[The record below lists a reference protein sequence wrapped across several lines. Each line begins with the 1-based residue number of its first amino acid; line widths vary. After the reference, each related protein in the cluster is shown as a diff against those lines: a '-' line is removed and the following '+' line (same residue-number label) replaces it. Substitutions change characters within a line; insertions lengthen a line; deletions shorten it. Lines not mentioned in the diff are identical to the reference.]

1 MIADGSG
8 HIDCV
13 IIGGGPA
20 GATAGAVLGMHGRRV
35 AILERET
42 FPRHHIGES
51 LMPHTYDTFKRIGM
65 IDKLKD
71 AGFPTKQSVQFVGA
85 SGKESSPFYFPDWNP
100 ADSSYT
106 WQVKR
111 DRFDQ
116 IMLDNARELGATVIQ
131 PARVTRVLFDGDGK
145 CQRAV
150 GVQAIVDGADQRID
164 AKVIIDA
171 SGQGAILSRQL
182 DLRHG
187 DAKLR
192 NGAIYAYYENAQRD
206 QGRNAGATIIIS
218 TPDRTGWFWSIPL
231 SDTLTSI
238 GLVGPPSYLFTGRGD
253 DPAATMDAEIAA
265 CPAMAGRLENAT
277 RTSRVY
283 VTSDFSYRSS
293 RLAGDG
299 WILTGD
305 AFGFLDPVYSSGLML
320 ALRSGEWAADAVHDA
335 LNAGDVSGERLG
347 AFGGKFIAG
356 MQLLRQ
362 LVYAF
367 YDAKFSFAHFTR
379 TYPQYKDHLIR
390 MLIGDVFN
398 DEVGRMFEPMGEWI
412 DLPGPIELDDATQD
426 SGKAG
431 SMADQPRDD
440 ANSQG
445 RISV

>member
-1 MIADGSG
+1 MIASNGESY
-8 HIDCV
+8 DCL

-35 AILERET
+35 AILEREA

-51 LMPHTYDTFKRIGM
+51 LMPHTYHTFKRIGM
-65 IDKLKD
+65 LDKLSA

-100 ADSSYT
+100 GDSSYT
-106 WQVKR
+106 WQVTR

-116 IMLDNARELGATVIQ
+116 IMLDNARQHGATVIQ
-131 PARVTRVLFDGDGK
+131 PARVTRVLFDGDDKTG
-145 CQRAV
+145 RAV
-150 GVQAIVDGADQRID
+150 GVQAIVDGVDQRID
-164 AKVIIDA
+164 AKVVIDS
-171 SGQGAILSRQL
+171 SGQGAIISRQL
-182 DLRHG
+182 GLLHR

-206 QGRNAGATIIIS
+206 EGRNAGATIVIS
-218 TPDRTGWFWSIPL
+218 MPDRTGWFWSIPL

-238 GLVGPPSYLFTGRGD
+238 GLVGPPSYLFTARGD
-253 DPAATMDAEIAA
+253 DPAATLDAEIAA
-265 CPAMAGRLENAT
+265 CPAMTARLQKAT
-277 RTSRVY
+277 RTSKVY
-283 VTSDFSYRSS
+283 VTSDFSYRST

-335 LNAGDVSGERLG
+335 LAAGDVSGERLG

-356 MQLLRQ
+356 MQLLRK

-367 YDAKFSFAHFTR
+367 YDPDFSFGHFTR

-412 DLPGPIELDDATQD
+412 DLPGPIELEQ
-426 SGKAG
+426 GKV
-431 SMADQPRDD
+431 RT
-440 ANSQG
+440 
-445 RISV
+445 R